1 MNFIKDFYNKNRD
14 SVRAIFLL
22 AFTAWIGLFYFYKN
36 FGLYEDDYG
45 NFPLHFGSNID
56 QIIQFTVFKLKQW
69 HQGHPMAFM
78 PGLLTFIVDQ
88 FGGLHELYILSFLII
103 FVNSFLMYRFLKI
116 LFPESEIFAITGA
129 LAFCLFPSDTSKM
142 LLTHS
147 YILQLSLM
155 YLITASILYMKGWI
169 KLSYIVITLSLFTYE
184 TAFFVFL
191 GVPLLKYT
199 WDKKT
204 IKKMLLHILILSLIV
219 IAVLFI
225 RKMLGEFRIKQAA
238 SDTENIIYKIPLS
251 LLIGPSFNIFLFFRA
266 PVIAVKDWISLYNPY
281 WSENIIILFIFSAA
295 VFILYFSRLKSRFV
309 TAMNSESDADLPGT
323 ESVQVNT
330 TYVFFNKIKKIFLA
344 GIILLCLGYIASFTH
359 YPPTAIK
366 GRLTSVHLAATF
378 GASIIFASICASVFY
393 IAGYYNRAKAAI
405 VVLSLYLSLLIAYQL
420 RVQRDFA
427 DSWKLQKKIWSE
439 VVRLCPDVNEGTNI
453 FILNGENNRWIGGT
467 KYILSFAWSDMVML
481 SNMFEFPKTWKYP
494 PKAQIVH
501 NVFRQKAVIMDGQIK
516 YPDPRKEVGGFETLK
531 DSNVIILQL
540 NENNQ
545 ISRLD
550 SSFITLKGKKL
561 YLKPKEEKDNL
572 TPLPKK
578 YLYDFIIKPD

>member
-14 SVRAIFLL
+14 SVHAIFLL
-22 AFTAWIGLFYFYKN
+22 SFTAWIGLFYFYKK

-78 PGLLTFIVDQ
+78 PGLLTFLVNQ
-88 FGGLHELYILSFLII
+88 VGGLHELYILSFLII
-103 FVNSFLMYRFLKI
+103 LANSYLMYRFLKI
-116 LFPESEIFAITGA
+116 LFPESEIFAISGA

-142 LLTHS
+142 FLTHS

-155 YLITASILYMKGWI
+155 YLITASILYLKGWI

-191 GVPLLKYT
+191 GIPLLKYT

-281 WSENIIILFIFSAA
+281 WSENIIILFLLSSA
-295 VFILYFSRLKSRFV
+295 VFFLYFSRLKSRFV
-309 TAMNSESDADLPGT
+309 TVVNSESEENKQQN
-323 ESVQVNT
+323 ESVPINS
-330 TYVFFNKIKKIFLA
+330 TYLFFNKIKKIFLA

-378 GASIIFASICASVFY
+378 GASIIFACICASVFY
-393 IAGYYNRAKAAI
+393 IAGYFNKAKAAVI
-405 VVLSLYLSLLIAYQL
+405 LLSLYLSLLIAYQL

-427 DSWKLQKKIWSE
+427 DSWMLQKKIWSD
-439 VVRLCPDVNEGTNI
+439 VIRLCPDVNEGTNI

-540 NENNQ
+540 NEKNQ